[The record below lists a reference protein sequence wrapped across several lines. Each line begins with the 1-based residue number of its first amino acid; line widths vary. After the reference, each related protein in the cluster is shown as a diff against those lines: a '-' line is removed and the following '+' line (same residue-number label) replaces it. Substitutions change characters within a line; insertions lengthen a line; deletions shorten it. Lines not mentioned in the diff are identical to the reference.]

1 MKKLQN
7 SIVIENVKVGLNSLK
22 VKDTKFNDE
31 GSYYLIALLEKGKP
45 ELQSVMEYINEVLK
59 KEGSN
64 VKKEMKRIK
73 SPIEE
78 AKCDGD
84 IVFASFEGA
93 LNERLQLKG
102 EYLKN
107 MYGIKIR
114 TCKDFKVLDVN
125 KKEIDKASVNW
136 SGATVNVHCSPY
148 MYSNK
153 FGKGLTI
160 PLLNIQ
166 VLEQGMG
173 GFDSLESAFGDCEVK
188 NDDELP
194 F

>member
-22 VKDTKFNDE
+22 IKDTKFNKE
-31 GSYYLIALLEKGKP
+31 GSFYLIALLEKGKP

-59 KEGSN
+59 KEGST
-64 VKKEMKRIK
+64 VKKEMKRSK

-78 AKCDGD
+78 VKCDGD
-84 IVFASFEGA
+84 IVFKSFEGE
-93 LNERLQLKG
+93 LNAKGEPKG
-102 EYLKN
+102 EYLKGT
-107 MYGIKIR
+107 YGIKIR
-114 TCKDFKVLDVN
+114 TSKDFKVVDKDN
-125 KKEIDKASVNW
+125 KEIDKGSVNW

-148 MYSNK
+148 MFSNK

-173 GFDSLESAFGDCEVK
+173 GFDNINEAFGECEVK
-188 NDDELP
+188 NEDDLP

>member
-22 VKDTKFNDE
+22 VKDTKFNEE

-45 ELQSVMEYINEVLK
+45 ELQSVMEYINEILK
-59 KEGSN
+59 KEGN
-64 VKKEMKRIK
+64 TIKKEMKRIK

-78 AKCDGD
+78 VKCDGD
-84 IVFASFEGA
+84 IVFASFEGT
-93 LNERLQLKG
+93 LNDRGELKG
-102 EYLKN
+102 KYLEGT
-107 MYGIKIR
+107 YGIKVR
-114 TCKDFKVLDVN
+114 TSKDFKVLDVN

-136 SGATVNVHCSPY
+136 SGAAVNVHCSPY
-148 MYSNK
+148 VYSNK

-166 VLEQGMG
+166 VIEQGMG
-173 GFDSLESAFGDCEVK
+173 GFDSLESAFGECEVK
-188 NDDELP
+188 NEDELP